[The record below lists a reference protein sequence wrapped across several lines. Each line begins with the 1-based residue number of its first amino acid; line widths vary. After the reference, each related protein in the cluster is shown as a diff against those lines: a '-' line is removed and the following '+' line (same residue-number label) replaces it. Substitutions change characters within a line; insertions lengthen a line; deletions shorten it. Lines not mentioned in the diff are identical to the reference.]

1 MPLFDRHKNRIVN
14 IEFGFSENM
23 DMLPYHE
30 GYAIVFITNGSASG
44 ILNERQVKITAPCI
58 LCISKDDIIKIT
70 KRDNI
75 SAQSFRFDS
84 DFLKSTR
91 VSDLKDSISTQLRI
105 ETGLSLFKREGVH
118 TGICDITDN
127 AYLQLFE
134 WFFVLGAEV
143 FAQSNE
149 LWACRVKRYL
159 IQFLSLLENISRQKE
174 PSPVDIVLDYIHTNY
189 TNKIILNDF
198 IRCSNLNR
206 VSLNTMFK
214 EKFGFTAMGY
224 LQRYRLQI
232 AGELLI
238 HTDMSLNE
246 IARSTGFEYDTYF
259 IKQFTSKRGI
269 SPTTYRN
276 VCREQA
282 KSM

>member
-1 MPLFDRHKNRIVN
+1 MPMFDRYKNRIVN
-14 IEFGFSENM
+14 IEFDFMEKL
-23 DMLPYHE
+23 DMLPYQE
-30 GYAIVFITNGSASG
+30 RYTIVFITNGSATG
-44 ILNERQVKITAPCI
+44 ILNERLVNITAPCI

-70 KRDNI
+70 KKDNI

-91 VSDLKDSISTQLRI
+91 VSDRKDSFSAKLRI
-105 ETGLSLFKREGVH
+105 ETGLSLFKRDSVH
-118 TGICDITDN
+118 TGICGITDN
-127 AYLQLFE
+127 AYPQLFE

-149 LWACRVKRYL
+149 LWACRIKKYL
-159 IQFLSLLENISRQKE
+159 IQFLSLLEKLSRQKE
-174 PSPVDIVLDYIHTNY
+174 PSPVDVVLDYIHTNY
-189 TNKIILNDF
+189 TNKIILEDF

-206 VSLNTMFK
+206 VSLNAMFK

-232 AGELLI
+232 AGELLV

-259 IKQFTSKRGI
+259 IKQFTLKRGI
-269 SPTTYRN
+269 TPTNYRN
-276 VCREQA
+276 ICREQA
-282 KSM
+282 TTY

>member
-1 MPLFDRHKNRIVN
+1 MPIFDRYKNRVVN
-14 IEFGFSENM
+14 IEFDFSENL
-23 DMLPYHE
+23 DMLPYQDR
-30 GYAIVFITNGSASG
+30 YTIVFITNGSAAG

-58 LCISKDDIIKIT
+58 LCISNDDILKIK

-91 VSDLKDSISTQLRI
+91 VSDIKDSISTKLRI
-105 ETGLSLFKREGVH
+105 KTGLSLFNRDSVH
-118 TGICDITDN
+118 TGVYDITDN
-127 AYLQLFE
+127 AYPQLFE

-143 FAQSNE
+143 FAQSND
-149 LWACRVKRYL
+149 LWACRIKRYL
-159 IQFLSLLENISRQKE
+159 IQFLSLLEKLSRQKE
-174 PSPVDIVLDYIHTNY
+174 PSPVDVVLDYIHTNY
-189 TNKIILNDF
+189 TNKIILDDF

-214 EKFGFTAMGY
+214 EKFGLTAMGY
-224 LQRYRLQI
+224 LQGYRLQI
-232 AGELLI
+232 AGELLV

-259 IKQFTSKRGI
+259 IRQFTSKRGI
-269 SPTTYRN
+269 TPTTYRN